1 MPNFGLVIN
10 STYNPMSFEQYA
22 APFEKYAQVYNQMAD
37 TYDALEVEANQWEKL
52 ANEQD
57 KSSNAYKTYQKYAA
71 DIRAAANDLAENGL
85 STKTRSSISELKRR
99 YASEI
104 KPIEELYN
112 YRNKLAEEQRKL
124 NPKGDMQW
132 DVDFSN
138 IGLDALAANPTMTYK
153 GRSLA
158 EVEKAGED
166 IARAASS
173 RRHLSEEA
181 QDMANQYYRVSQGF
195 DGGDVADFLAKNVNN
210 PAFQELMGLYEQVR
224 TTYGTNNPESI
235 YSQDQN
241 AIADERILTG
251 MLKGLAYKEDYQ
263 TNYKVKTTNTKSGSG
278 SGDDIITQYVGYE
291 TTIEDDKGVPHTY
304 TTINEGGKKKYYDSN
319 NKEVTDAKIIET
331 LNKSKSEGRYYLQ
344 PHNNNA
350 DLVTVMDM
358 KTGMPLVQDG
368 KYIEFNRKTH
378 YWDSVNKQLK
388 KIEEDKKATSKT
400 IQYSTKK
407 IYGHGNDGVS
417 QYFDNLE
424 DANSSITKLTSRPS
438 ETSEI
443 SDLIRLA
450 DEYGSYT
457 NDEKEK
463 IEALL
468 DKKDKE
474 LTDVEK
480 DILADYKSKERA
492 YNIVKKQGLS
502 SEALNNP
509 EGFTIQY
516 TKEPYRK
523 GRYSFIIIPKQS
535 YSINDSGELVEN
547 QEFDP
552 NKH

>member
-22 APFEKYAQVYNQMAD
+22 APFEKYASVYKEMAD
-37 TYDALEVEANQWEKL
+37 TYDALEMEANQWEKL

-71 DIRAAANDLAENGL
+71 DIRAAANDLVDNGL
-85 STKTRSSISELKRR
+85 STKTRSSIMGLKRR

-173 RRHLSEEA
+173 RRYLSEAA

-195 DGGDVADFLAKNVNN
+195 DGGDVADFLAKNVNS

-235 YSQDQN
+235 YSKDQN
-241 AIADERILTG
+241 TIADERILTG

-263 TNYKVKTTNTKSGSG
+263 TNYKEKATNTKSGSG

-291 TTIEDDKGVPHTY
+291 TTIINDKGVPQTY
-304 TTINEGGKKKYYDSN
+304 TTVNEEGKIKYYDSD
-319 NKEVTDAKIIET
+319 NKEVTDEKIIET

-350 DLVTVMDM
+350 DLVTVMD
-358 KTGMPLVQDG
+358 KETSMPLIQNG
-368 KYIEFNRKTH
+368 KYMEFNRKTH
-378 YWDSVNKQLK
+378 YLDVKTFEIKPIVKPKTKTTKIPSGVVVVSNTKGKNAEVDWDDFTQDDIDALLK
-388 KIEEDKKATSKT
+388 DLSKGVTYDNLKSDEKNVLPEEVKANPASYMYYRVTIDAKKGPR
-400 IQYSTKK
+400 
-407 IYGHGNDGVS
+407 YGDNNVLFYKYVGQINQNDGSVS
-417 QYFDNLE
+417 SDASSDFDN
-424 DANSSITKLTSRPS
+424 NG
-438 ETSEI
+438 
-443 SDLIRLA
+443 IR
-450 DEYGSYT
+450 
-457 NDEKEK
+457 
-463 IEALL
+463 
-468 DKKDKE
+468 
-474 LTDVEK
+474 
-480 DILADYKSKERA
+480 
-492 YNIVKKQGLS
+492 
-502 SEALNNP
+502 
-509 EGFTIQY
+509 
-516 TKEPYRK
+516 
-523 GRYSFIIIPKQS
+523 
-535 YSINDSGELVEN
+535 
-547 QEFDP
+547 
-552 NKH
+552 